1 MKKNIYNTA
10 NFFWEGELTIYE
22 KTAIYSFV
30 NNGFF
35 VNLWTF
41 SNSKIINQLENKNN
55 IEIKDANLI
64 ISKKNLGKF
73 TQNSQRNNLSSF
85 SNLFRYKILNEF
97 GGWWFDTDCICLK
110 NVQEFKKL
118 TQEND
123 FIIGKSGFD
132 SVNGSVMFFNDDNHM
147 SNLVEVVEL
156 KLQNKNVNFKWGEIG
171 PSLLTNYLIQN
182 NILDKAMPEN
192 YFYEIPPSYFYKL
205 FSTNPGVKI
214 DLKNRLESSYVSHLW
229 NEMYRR
235 YLINKHKLPPKD
247 SLIYDFIIINT
258 EIPQNIQS
266 YSSFF
271 NVRFSYPV
279 NFVYKILS
287 RFKVIFKNLNK

>member
-132 SVNGSVMFFNDDNHM
+132 SVNGSVMFLM
-147 SNLVEVVEL
+147 
-156 KLQNKNVNFKWGEIG
+156 
-171 PSLLTNYLIQN
+171 
-182 NILDKAMPEN
+182 M
-192 YFYEIPPSYFYKL
+192 
-205 FSTNPGVKI
+205 
-214 DLKNRLESSYVSHLW
+214 
-229 NEMYRR
+229 
-235 YLINKHKLPPKD
+235 
-247 SLIYDFIIINT
+247 III
-258 EIPQNIQS
+258 
-266 YSSFF
+266 
-271 NVRFSYPV
+271 
-279 NFVYKILS
+279 
-287 RFKVIFKNLNK
+287 